1 MSKKANHDAILKQL
15 LEQISTWDSF
25 YGFLDK
31 QMGAVKGTMHPV
43 IVLDTLFTMYAFFIA
58 MKENPEES
66 DIVALVT
73 KMVDILAYDSVEKM
87 GIDLEVVGNQT
98 AHDLAAAQAEIAL
111 RLFGED
117 APKTFH

>member
-1 MSKKANHDAILKQL
+1 MSKKANRDAILKVL
-15 LEQISTWDSF
+15 LGQITTWDSF
-25 YGFLDK
+25 YAFLDK
-31 QMGAVKGTMHPV
+31 QMGAVRESMHPV
-43 IVLDTLFTMYAFFIA
+43 VVLDTLFTMYAFYIA

-87 GIDLEVVGNQT
+87 GVDLEVVGNQT

-111 RLFGED
+111 RMFGED